1 MKNKPLKSFILAV
14 AILVYAGASTSLKS
28 QIVAGQKVK
37 EVAKKYDSHYV
48 YKQPGATLFRAVF
61 LKVVGEDAS
70 YFYTYCDSNETIK
83 IVLDSKY
90 SFTDENYWS
99 IDTTLTDSY
108 SDFSEGFATIKD
120 KQTGLCGY
128 IDRTGKV
135 VITPQFTIADK
146 FSEGLAYFA
155 LLEKCVGGET
165 RPNKM
170 GYINKQGERVIVL
183 PKKLS
188 ELYACCYFKG
198 SPFKNGVAILST
210 EEFGFDCNSGA
221 TLVIDRSG
229 KVLNYTGY
237 LLNAKS
243 ESVDVY

>member
-1 MKNKPLKSFILAV
+1 MKNRLLKSFIGAV
-14 AILVYAGASTSLKS
+14 AILVYVGASTSLKS
-28 QIVAGQKVK
+28 QTIAGQQVK
-37 EVAKKYDSHYV
+37 EIAKKYDSYFV
-48 YKQPGATLFRAVF
+48 YKQPGASLFRTVF

-70 YFYTYCDSNETIK
+70 FLYAYCDSNETIK

-108 SDFSEGFATIKD
+108 SDFSEGFAAIKD
-120 KQTGLCGY
+120 KQTGLSGY
-128 IDRTGKV
+128 IDQTGKV
-135 VITPQFTIADK
+135 MITPQFTIADK

-210 EEFGFDCNSGA
+210 REFGFDCNSGA

-229 KVLNYTGY
+229 KVLNCTGY
-237 LLNAKS
+237 LLNVKY
-243 ESVDVY
+243 EPVDVY